1 LAVSAS
7 MLLGGV
13 DPNWLAW
20 ARRLQAIAQNGLTFT
35 RDPFD
40 RERYEQVRAIAA
52 EIVATHS
59 STHVDRV
66 LEALWEGS
74 GYATPKIDIRGAVFR
89 AEEILLVRERS
100 DGLWTLPG
108 GWVDLGEAPS
118 EAVVREVF
126 EESGYHT
133 RATKLL
139 AVYDKLRHSHPPGLH
154 HAYKLFFGCEL
165 LGGSPTVG
173 TEIEQVGFFPENA
186 IPPLSPSRVTASQ
199 IQRMFEHRRHPEWPT
214 EFD

>member
-1 LAVSAS
+1 VGA
-7 MLLGGV
+7 V

-20 ARRLQAIAQNGLTFT
+20 ARRLQAIAQNGLTYAK
-35 RDPFD
+35 DPFD

-59 STHVDRV
+59 ASGVEQI
-66 LEALWEGS
+66 LEAFWEGS
-74 GYATPKIDIRGAVFR
+74 GYATPKLDVRGAVFR
-89 AEEILLVRERS
+89 GEEILLVKERA

-108 GWVDLGEAPS
+108 GWVDVGEAPS
-118 EAVVREVF
+118 HSVVREVF
-126 EESGYHT
+126 EESGYRT

-154 HAYKLFFGCEL
+154 HAYKLFIRCEL
-165 LGGSPTVG
+165 LGGDAAVNA
-173 TEIEQVGFFPENA
+173 EIEEVGFFGEDS
-186 IPPLSPSRVTASQ
+186 IPPLSLPRVTPSQ
-199 IQRMFEHRRHPEWPT
+199 VQRMFEHHRHPEWPT